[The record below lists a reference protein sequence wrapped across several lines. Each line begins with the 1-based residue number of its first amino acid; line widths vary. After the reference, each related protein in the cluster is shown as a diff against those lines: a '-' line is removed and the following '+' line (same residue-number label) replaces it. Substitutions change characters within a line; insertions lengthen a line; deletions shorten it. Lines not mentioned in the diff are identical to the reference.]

1 MKDKILSRRLRRQNS
16 TKSLAADFR
25 EPPELPRRDSATSLK
40 SLGRDLVSS
49 FKKKDP
55 RGEHEDDSFEENGWL
70 SNKSKVSVVQYSA
83 LVVRGGRIIY
93 PSSLPYSE
101 VWAAAELTVRQ
112 PEEAG
117 GGRLEETQPC
127 SP

>member
-49 FKKKDP
+49 FKKKDR
-55 RGEHEDDSFEENGWL
+55 RGEDEEGGDVGDDSFEENGWL
-70 SNKSKVSVVQYSA
+70 SNKSKVSVVQWCNGS
-83 LVVRGGRIIY
+83 II
-93 PSSLPYSE
+93 LHFN
-101 VWAAAELTVRQ
+101 
-112 PEEAG
+112 
-117 GGRLEETQPC
+117 
-127 SP
+127 

>member
-49 FKKKDP
+49 FKKKDH
-55 RGEHEDDSFEENGWL
+55 RGEHEEDSFEENGWL
-70 SNKSKVSVVQYSA
+70 SNKSKVSVVQW
-83 LVVRGGRIIY
+83 
-93 PSSLPYSE
+93 SE
-101 VWAAAELTVRQ
+101 GVE
-112 PEEAG
+112 
-117 GGRLEETQPC
+117 
-127 SP
+127 